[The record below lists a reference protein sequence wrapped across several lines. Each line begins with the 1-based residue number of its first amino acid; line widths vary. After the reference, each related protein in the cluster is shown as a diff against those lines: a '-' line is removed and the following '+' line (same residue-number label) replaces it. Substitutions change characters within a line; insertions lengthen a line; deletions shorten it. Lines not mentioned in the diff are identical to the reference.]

1 MEQNNLLKEFLEE
14 FKKQKEELSVRL
26 DIQEKKLNNLL
37 INMTEL
43 EKNVSKHNRTLY
55 GEEQDGFKGIVKTMK
70 DTNDTINNLN
80 TSLNDFMNTFKN
92 KELIKENTFKNINF
106 LYTFMSSTGFIYI
119 CSILYKLLIKK

>member
-70 DTNDTINNLN
+70 DTNDTINSLN

-92 KELIKENTFKNINF
+92 KELIKENTFKNINL